1 MKLPQPLVV
10 GQLIQRLNRFTIVV
24 RLDDKG
30 LVTAHLPNSGRLQE
44 VLQEGN
50 LFWLVPRTA
59 SHRRT
64 GYDAVLSCE
73 GSVLVSVDA
82 RLPPKL
88 VMEGIAKG
96 TVKAWRRVHRVQP
109 EVPLDNH
116 RFDLLLHT
124 ASGPC
129 WVETKSVTLVQN
141 GIALFPDAPT
151 LRGQEHLRV
160 LTKLSRQGVKAAVV
174 FVVQRPDAMCFAP
187 NEKADFAF
195 AQALRDAAKAGV
207 RILAYRCHVDLEQ
220 VEIVAPIPVLLS
232 L

>member
-10 GQLIQRLNRFTIVV
+10 GRLIQRLNRFTIVV
-24 RLDDKG
+24 RLDDERR
-30 LVTAHLPNSGRLQE
+30 VFAHLPNSGRLQE

-50 LFWLVPRTA
+50 PFWLTPRIA
-59 SHRRT
+59 PHRRT

-73 GSVLVSVDA
+73 GSVLVSIDA
-82 RLPPKL
+82 RMPPKL
-88 VMEGIAKG
+88 LMEGIAKG
-96 TVKAWRRVHRVQP
+96 TVKAWRGVQRIQP
-109 EVPLDNH
+109 EVPLDHH
-116 RFDLLLHT
+116 RFDLLLDT
-124 ASGPC
+124 VSGPC
-129 WVETKSVTLVQN
+129 WVETKSVTLVRN

-160 LTKLSRQGVKAAVV
+160 LTKLSHQGVKAAIV
-174 FVVQRPDAMCFAP
+174 FVVQRPDARCFAP
-187 NEKADFAF
+187 NEKADLAF

-207 RILAYRCHVDLEQ
+207 RIFAYRCHVDLGR